1 MTESID
7 RSEPAARSGEEAQEA
22 SRESAEA
29 AGVFDPP
36 EGSPLLAP
44 SSVEHPVFPEIE
56 AALRTIYDPEI
67 PVNIYDLGLVYAI
80 LIDAEGAVKIE
91 MTLTAPG
98 CPVAGEMPGWV
109 VDAVEPLPGIRQVEV
124 DLVWDPPWTMDRLT
138 DEAKLELGY
147 L

>member
-7 RSEPAARSGEEAQEA
+7 RSETAARSEEEAREASQKDAAAISAA
-22 SRESAEA
+22 SREGVSLLSV
-29 AGVFDPP
+29 AGAVH
-36 EGSPLLAP
+36 PL
-44 SSVEHPVFPEIE
+44 FPEIE

-67 PVNIYDLGLVYAI
+67 PVNIYDLGLVYSI
-80 LIDAEGAVKIE
+80 RVDAEGVVRIE

-109 VDAVEPLPGIRQVEV
+109 VDAVEPLPGVKQAEVE
-124 DLVWDPPWTMDRLT
+124 LVWDPPWTMDRLT